1 MSVLKHPSLLIDLG
15 RAGENGLPWSNDPT
29 LQVEA
34 EICRRWGFR
43 LNAAGG
49 RVRLDFDQEQL
60 VPEWIRME
68 APDLAGERLCVEGFL
83 RLDST
88 NEEALRQARQG
99 APAGTLIVAEEQTAG
114 RGRKGR
120 VWHSPAGA
128 GLYFS
133 LILRP
138 GKPRRAWPLLTHAAS
153 VALAETLGGLSA
165 GLPVRRPLEVDLKWP
180 NDVLLSGRK
189 CAGILLETGRVD
201 DMRPAAV
208 VGVGVNVHAG
218 SVPSMSAREAACL
231 DEMAE
236 AAIPRRRVLVGFL
249 RRFDHW
255 YGIFECGN
263 HRELLARWK
272 SLCSMWDGT
281 PVWIMEGAKRRAV
294 VTCGLDDNG
303 ALMVRT
309 AEGKVETVL
318 AGDIRLRRAAE

>member
-1 MSVLKHPSLLIDLG
+1 MSVLKHPSQ
-15 RAGENGLPWSNDPT
+15 PWGGDPT
-29 LQVEA
+29 IQEEA
-34 EICRRWGFR
+34 ETCRRWGFR
-43 LNAAGG
+43 LNSAGG
-49 RVRLDFDQEQL
+49 RIRLDFDQEQL
-60 VPEWIRME
+60 VPEWIRRE
-68 APDLAGERLCVEGFL
+68 APAFGGERFRVKGFL
-83 RLDST
+83 RVDST

-99 APAGTLIVAEEQTAG
+99 ASEGTLIVAEEQTAG
-114 RGRKGR
+114 RGRRGR

-138 GKPRRAWPLLTHAAS
+138 GQPRRAWSLLTHAAS
-153 VALAETLGGLSA
+153 VALAETLEGLSA
-165 GLPVRRPLEVDLKWP
+165 ELPLRRPLEVDLKWP

-189 CAGILLETGRVD
+189 CAGILLETERAD
-201 DMRPAAV
+201 DMQPAAV

-218 SVPSMSAREAACL
+218 SVPLMSASEAACL

-236 AAIPRRRVLVGFL
+236 TAVPRRRVLVGFL
-249 RRFDHW
+249 QRFHHW
-255 YGIFECGN
+255 HGIFESGN

-272 SLCSMWDGT
+272 SLSSMWDGT
-281 PVWIMEGAKRRAV
+281 PVWIMEGASRRAV

-303 ALMVRT
+303 ALRVRT